1 MKIHSLHGY
10 LSQCLTAVCKPSLF
24 PCSAI
29 SCLPAAGHHWL
40 LSWYLCPKLHL
51 YDSRLGCEKTA
62 VRCTLCLLFSK
73 SFLLYHLL
81 QAQEHFEQSYP
92 QGQPGGCLALVAAIV
107 QFCCPLRC
115 PGPSLQSHHFINGCP
130 CLSCLKTFTNRPA
143 KVVSALFLEG
153 PYGCL

>member
-1 MKIHSLHGY
+1 MLD
-10 LSQCLTAVCKPSLF
+10 
-24 PCSAI
+24 
-29 SCLPAAGHHWL
+29 SCLQTFIVPMFSHI
-40 LSWYLCPKLHL
+40 LSSCSWPPLAFVLVFVSKVTPLWQ
-51 YDSRLGCEKTA
+51 SFRLWKTA